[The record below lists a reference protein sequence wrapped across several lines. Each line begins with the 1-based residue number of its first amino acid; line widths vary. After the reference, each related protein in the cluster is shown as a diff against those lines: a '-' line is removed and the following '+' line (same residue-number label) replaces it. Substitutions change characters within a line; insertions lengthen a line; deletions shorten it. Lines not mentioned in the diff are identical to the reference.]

1 MLHFPPLILRYSKH
15 NYLLYTQFQ
24 GMFTV
29 DHIEKSKLVEWA
41 EIEWATAT
49 RLLVDN
55 CYWFQAS

>member
-1 MLHFPPLILRYSKH
+1 MLHFPPLILCYSKH
-15 NYLLYTQFQ
+15 NYLLYMQFQ

-49 RLLVDN
+49 S
-55 CYWFQAS
+55 WFQAS